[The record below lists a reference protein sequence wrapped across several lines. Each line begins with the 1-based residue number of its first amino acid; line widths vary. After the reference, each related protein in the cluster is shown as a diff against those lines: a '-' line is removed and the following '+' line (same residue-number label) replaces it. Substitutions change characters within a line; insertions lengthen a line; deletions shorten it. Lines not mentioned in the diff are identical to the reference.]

1 MPKATREPPP
11 TGGVHQNSEHII
23 VEPAKP
29 TRQPSTQRWREEGG
43 GLACPGLGLD
53 PRGGSPWPG
62 RPGRPGTVRRQL
74 PDAGAILVFLGFSSA
89 TGSVALALPQE
100 QVAFAAWHLS
110 PEDDC
115 QEGAS
120 PGIALCVLGVLA
132 RGPFAPWRSS
142 PRPVLIEEVTEGL
155 VCHPRAPILTLQ
167 VTYRK
172 ARTSILRSV
181 CWGLPGEWTRGK
193 ETGEG
198 MWMRSER
205 VHVKGLAFVPMGQ
218 QAR

>member
-1 MPKATREPPP
+1 MLVRDLALANNNSSHRCYYCCWSFLPICHQEGRQVGGSVLPKATREPPP

-53 PRGGSPWPG
+53 PWGGSPWPG

-132 RGPFAPWRSS
+132 
-142 PRPVLIEEVTEGL
+142 
-155 VCHPRAPILTLQ
+155 
-167 VTYRK
+167 
-172 ARTSILRSV
+172 
-181 CWGLPGEWTRGK
+181 
-193 ETGEG
+193 
-198 MWMRSER
+198 
-205 VHVKGLAFVPMGQ
+205 
-218 QAR
+218 